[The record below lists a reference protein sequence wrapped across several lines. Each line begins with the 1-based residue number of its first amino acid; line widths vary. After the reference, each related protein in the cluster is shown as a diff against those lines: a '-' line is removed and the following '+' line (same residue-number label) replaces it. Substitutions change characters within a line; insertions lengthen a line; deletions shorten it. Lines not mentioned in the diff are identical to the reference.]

1 MRGAAKEIPSTA
13 SASTPAARADDGA
26 DVGDGVGAD
35 VGADV
40 GDGSEAADT
49 GAERMRRS
57 YRAEPDRD
65 TGARL
70 LAVAWPA

>member
-26 DVGDGVGAD
+26 DVGDGVGD
-35 VGADV
+35 GVGADV

>member
-13 SASTPAARADDGA
+13 SASTPAARAGDGA
-26 DVGDGVGAD
+26 EEADG
-35 VGADV
+35 V
-40 GDGSEAADT
+40 GDGSGAADT

-57 YRAEPDRD
+57 YRATPIGD

-70 LAVAWPA
+70 LAIAWPA

>member
-1 MRGAAKEIPSTA
+1 VGVGVG
-13 SASTPAARADDGA
+13 DG
-26 DVGDGVGAD
+26 VGDGVGAD